1 MKLNDFNKKP
11 TSLNRSLS
19 NKIVI
24 NNTASEARYK
34 AEIEE
39 LNTQLGHYRRIE
51 AERDKAVSKFNSIE
65 ETLKTE
71 RFEADKNRELIVELE
86 KEKINLSGMN
96 EQIPAL
102 DEDLRTAKGLAAVAN
117 SELDIM
123 TKRAVEQ
130 SKELSLLKSNLDSI
144 NNNYNNLSEYTI
156 FIQDDTNNHIGD
168 YNNYNNLS
176 IEAKEAISRKQSTDA
191 DFEAISNKNK
201 KLQSFTDE
209 TSKINNRLIE
219 ENKTL
224 RDWANYKDVENKE
237 LLVQLEELK
246 TIEAKLREWMGN
258 MEIKDSQN
266 SSSKN
271 SLETKVSTQQK
282 VITDMSKTLD
292 DMMKEMAYIAKLN
305 REYKKELIKPTYSSM
320 SAIASQEGF
329 VMPNGKE
336 NIRTHNLGNYKP
348 TMLKFK
354 KKEETK
360 NGR

>member
-1 MKLNDFNKKP
+1 MKLSDFNKKP
-11 TSLNRSLS
+11 KATKKSQP
-19 NKIVI
+19 IVI
-24 NNTASEARYK
+24 NNDEAERKYK
-34 AEIEE
+34 DQ
-39 LNTQLGHYRRIE
+39 LNNLNAQLSHYKRIE
-51 AERDKAVSKFNSIE
+51 AERDNAVSKTNVIQD
-65 ETLKTE
+65 TLKSERFAADQDKELINQLEQEKNNLLQVTE
-71 RFEADKNRELIVELE
+71 RIPELE
-86 KEKINLSGMN
+86 ENLR
-96 EQIPAL
+96 A
-102 DEDLRTAKGLAAVAN
+102 AKGLAG
-117 SELDIM
+117 
-123 TKRAVEQ
+123 
-130 SKELSLLKSNLDSI
+130 SKESEVDTLLNKAMKQSQEISLLKSQLD
-144 NNNYNNLSEYTI
+144 T
-156 FIQDDTNNHIGD
+156 TNQENVELAK
-168 YNNYNNLS
+168 NS
-176 IEAKEAISRKQSTDA
+176 KEAISRKQSTDA

-201 KLQSFTDE
+201 EMKSFTDE
-209 TSKINNRLIE
+209 TSKINKELIE
-219 ENKTL
+219 DNKTL